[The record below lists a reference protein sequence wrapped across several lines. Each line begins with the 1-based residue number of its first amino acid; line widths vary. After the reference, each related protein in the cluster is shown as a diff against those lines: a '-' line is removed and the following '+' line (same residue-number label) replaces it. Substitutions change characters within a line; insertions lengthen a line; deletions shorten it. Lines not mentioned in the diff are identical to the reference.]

1 MRTVT
6 TLLALVAVF
15 GAASPVLDAQ
25 AHIRR
30 DGAFTDSTGRTVLY
44 RYWTRSDWNMSEPR
58 GVLMNFHGN
67 SRGTADDLRR
77 IEWPALLQAL
87 DLGLAVAVVAAP
99 ASRGT
104 RTPADLFGYDM
115 DSSGTRVWRAK
126 PDSRLIHE
134 LLQSGFNS
142 ELAVDHDR
150 VIFMGG
156 SQGTCFLA
164 RFLERYA
171 AVYGGGFHAW
181 CGCFWGEP
189 HHFPPRR
196 ANPWTPA
203 YQWTPVGASHV
214 SERLRVFVEATTDDF
229 LHSDAVDMEKYYS
242 ELLDLDTRS
251 DLEEPGGHCSRGAT
265 PWPVVWEWLSAVPV
279 PERSGGAGDA
289 DGDGVDDAVD
299 PDDDNDGAPDVID
312 ALPLEPRDWLD
323 TDGDGIGNF
332 ADRDADGDGVD
343 NAVDPFSLDRREWR
357 DNDADGIG
365 DTLDADDDN
374 DGLPDA
380 TDPDPLRG
388 TRLDQLAFRRVERGV
403 AYVYERFPP
412 RHPAASVHGAKPASV
427 IYPEPRGTR
436 QSYQFIEL
444 GDGANPRFE
453 IMIDR
458 LDRDE
463 PCEAV
468 LLAELCDPETK
479 QFLYFEDYI
488 DWIYIDRNQN
498 QNLTDDGPPLVRA
511 GNTHDVFSSPRV
523 HTVLEVPYA
532 SGDVL
537 PYGILLSTWD
547 DPGRGAFYMG
557 AGAWIGH
564 VQPPFGERVL
574 VATVDANVDGLFD
587 TGGPPDDFDGPVRD
601 LRDITCVD
609 LDRNGLLNECEET
622 EDDTGERV
630 SPVYPGQPFELDGR
644 RYRISVAPSGH
655 RLTWFTVTP
664 PVAVGTLPDRG
675 LVLGSTLDVDVSR
688 AFTDPDGDALTYTA
702 SSSAPEVVTASTA
715 EARLTLTAVALG
727 TAAIRVTATD
737 PAGLSATQAF
747 TVSVSTRAAGGFTDD
762 PLRPGVTPVSAIHFT
777 ELRERIDALREA
789 AGLGRFRWTDPV
801 LLAGGTRVRLV
812 HLMELRSALAEAY
825 VAAGRSVP
833 RWTDAAPVA
842 GATPIRAVHLME
854 LRFAVVAV
862 E

>member
-1 MRTVT
+1 MTRCHLPRSLRSEVVFQSVCRTATARERQPGGARHGLTTDDEREAGLERLARSLEDVGLPERNSPMRTVT

-15 GAASPVLDAQ
+15 RAASPVLDAQ

-30 DGAFTDSTGRTVLY
+30 GGAFTDSTGRTVLY

-58 GVLMNFHGN
+58 GVLMYFHGN

-99 ASRGT
+99 ASDGT

-164 RFLERYA
+164 LFLEQYA

-181 CGCFWGEP
+181 CGCFWGKSYDV
-189 HHFPPRR
+189 PPRSYD
-196 ANPWTPA
+196 PWTPA
-203 YQWTPVGASHV
+203 YQWTPFGASHV

-251 DLEEPGGHCSRGAT
+251 DLEEPGGHCWSGAT

-299 PDDDNDGAPDVID
+299 PDDDNDG
-312 ALPLEPRDWLD
+312 
-323 TDGDGIGNF
+323 
-332 ADRDADGDGVD
+332 
-343 NAVDPFSLDRREWR
+343 
-357 DNDADGIG
+357 
-365 DTLDADDDN
+365 
-374 DGLPDA
+374 LPDA

-388 TRLDQLAFRRVERGV
+388 TRLDQLAFRRVETGV
-403 AYVYERFPP
+403 AYVYESSSP

-498 QNLTDDGPPLVRA
+498 QNVTDDGPPLVRA

-523 HTVLEVPYA
+523 HTVLDVPYA

-557 AGAWIGH
+557 AGTWIGH

-574 VATVDANVDGLFD
+574 VATVDANFDGLFD

-609 LDRNGLLNECEET
+609 LDRNGLLNECEQT
-622 EDDTGERV
+622 EDYTGERV
-630 SPVYPGQPFELDGR
+630 NPVYPGQPFELDGR

-655 RLTWFTVTP
+655 RITWLTVTP

-675 LVLGSTLDVDVSR
+675 LVLGSTLHVDVSR

-715 EARLTLTAVALG
+715 EARLTLTTVALG

-737 PAGLSATQAF
+737 P
-747 TVSVSTRAAGGFTDD
+747 
-762 PLRPGVTPVSAIHFT
+762 
-777 ELRERIDALREA
+777 

-812 HLMELRSALAEAY
+812 HLMELR
-825 VAAGRSVP
+825 
-833 RWTDAAPVA
+833 
-842 GATPIRAVHLME
+842 
-854 LRFAVVAV
+854 FAVVAV

>member
-15 GAASPVLDAQ
+15 RAASPVLDAQ

-58 GVLMNFHGN
+58 GVLMYFHGN

-99 ASRGT
+99 ASDGT

-164 RFLERYA
+164 LFLEQYA

-181 CGCFWGEP
+181 CGCFWGKSYDV
-189 HHFPPRR
+189 PPRSYD
-196 ANPWTPA
+196 PWTPA
-203 YQWTPVGASHV
+203 YQWTPFGASHV

-229 LHSDAVDMEKYYS
+229 LHSDAVDMEKHYS

-251 DLEEPGGHCSRGAT
+251 DLEEPGGHCWSGAT

-299 PDDDNDGAPDVID
+299 PDDDNDG
-312 ALPLEPRDWLD
+312 
-323 TDGDGIGNF
+323 
-332 ADRDADGDGVD
+332 
-343 NAVDPFSLDRREWR
+343 
-357 DNDADGIG
+357 
-365 DTLDADDDN
+365 
-374 DGLPDA
+374 LPDA

-388 TRLDQLAFRRVERGV
+388 TRLDQLAFRRVETGV
-403 AYVYERFPP
+403 AYVYESSSP

-498 QNLTDDGPPLVRA
+498 QNVTDDGPPLVRA

-523 HTVLEVPYA
+523 HTVLDVPYA

-557 AGAWIGH
+557 AGTWIGH

-574 VATVDANVDGLFD
+574 VATVDANFDGLFD

-609 LDRNGLLNECEET
+609 LDRNGLLNECEQT
-622 EDDTGERV
+622 EDYTGERV
-630 SPVYPGQPFELDGR
+630 NPVYPGQPFELDGR

-655 RLTWFTVTP
+655 RITWLTVTP

-675 LVLGSTLDVDVSR
+675 LVLGSTLHVDVSR

-715 EARLTLTAVALG
+715 EARLTLTTVALG

-737 PAGLSATQAF
+737 P
-747 TVSVSTRAAGGFTDD
+747 
-762 PLRPGVTPVSAIHFT
+762 
-777 ELRERIDALREA
+777 

-812 HLMELRSALAEAY
+812 HLMELR
-825 VAAGRSVP
+825 
-833 RWTDAAPVA
+833 
-842 GATPIRAVHLME
+842 
-854 LRFAVVAV
+854 FAVVAV